1 MVNPSLRQMKAMM
14 TDAGHETI
22 IAYKENIKMVRA
34 LMVSQK
40 QLVPSQS
47 IAWASLLDPTY
58 VNALK

>member
-1 MVNPSLRQMKAMM
+1 MKAMM